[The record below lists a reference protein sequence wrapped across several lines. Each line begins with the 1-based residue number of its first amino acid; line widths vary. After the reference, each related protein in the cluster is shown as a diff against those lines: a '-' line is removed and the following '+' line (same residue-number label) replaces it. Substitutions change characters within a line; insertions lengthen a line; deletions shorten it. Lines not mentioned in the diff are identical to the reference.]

1 VITVSSTLTA
11 AERLKFRLL
20 AEGLSISPSA
30 MSLLLELNDNRQ
42 LTPADFASTSGVIL
56 RLADDVWVNA
66 PMPQYNPNFLQAP
79 PFALDRAGDGFVV
92 HGDSLESPAEFWL
105 TPAYHGAR
113 NPDGR
118 PYNNYVFT
126 HGDRVRLSPIQGCA
140 MRCQFCNVPYEDHYA
155 TKSVDEMMDAVGR
168 ALADPIQP
176 AQHILI
182 SGGTPTR
189 RDIPYLQA
197 VYERTLGEF
206 PLVDIDIMMV
216 PLDGLLDVQRLRT
229 LGVHE
234 LSINIELYDRARAN
248 AIMRQKYLQGLDH
261 YLDFIGKASAI
272 LGPGR
277 VRAMLMV
284 GLESIEGT
292 LAGVRAIL
300 ERGGIPVLS
309 PFRPDPATPLRD
321 LPPPSA
327 RHLEEVYLRA
337 NDMARDAGMYLGP
350 TCLPCTHNTITLS
363 GSHPDGLSYHRRG
376 PTMV

>member
-1 VITVSSTLTA
+1 MITVSSTLTA

-20 AEGLSISPSA
+20 ADGLSIGPSA

-66 PMPQYNPNFLQAP
+66 PIPQYNANFLHAP
-79 PFALDRAGDGFVV
+79 PFALDREGDGFVV

-105 TPAYHGAR
+105 APAYHGTL
-113 NPDGR
+113 NPEGR

-126 HGDRVRLSPIQGCA
+126 HADRVRLSPIQGCA
-140 MRCQFCNVPYEDHYA
+140 MRCQFCNVSYEDRYA
-155 TKSVDEMMDAVGR
+155 TKSIDEMMDAVGR
-168 ALADPIQP
+168 AFADPVQP

-189 RDIPYLQA
+189 KDIPYLQA
-197 VYERTLGEF
+197 VYERAFGEF
-206 PLVDIDIMMV
+206 RLVDIDIMMV
-216 PLDGLLDVQRLRT
+216 PVEGLLDVQRLRT

-234 LSINIELYDRARAN
+234 LSINIELYDRARAS
-248 AIMRQKYLQGLDH
+248 AIMRHKYLQGLEH
-261 YLDFIGKASAI
+261 YLDFIAKASAV

-277 VRAMLMV
+277 VRSMLMV
-284 GLESIEGT
+284 GLESIEDT

-300 ERGGIPVLS
+300 DRGGIPVLS
-309 PFRPDPATPLRD
+309 AFRPDPATPLRN

-327 RHLEEVYLRA
+327 RDLEEVYLRA
-337 NDMARDAGMYLGP
+337 NDMARHAGLYLGP
-350 TCLPCTHNTITLS
+350 TCLPCTHNTVTLS
-363 GSHPDGLSYHRRG
+363 GSHPDGLKYQHRV
-376 PTMV
+376 PAMV